1 MSASVMFPPRR
12 CDVDGVC
19 SFSMSR
25 GRGVA
30 GSSGSSYSPDFF
42 GGSMGP
48 TSYKN
53 MKSLMAMSSSSPPIG
68 DGLMS
73 QSYASSSGSRSFS
86 VLPEILGSLAE
97 PTMIINADTLVI
109 TACNVRC
116 ARLFE
121 MEPEDIAGKELTE
134 VVMLVNP
141 GIEVGETNECFFIN
155 GKGQCMNLLMG
166 VTAHPFI
173 EDLLVCTVVQDDTR
187 DQNPEIDI
195 GKNSFSGE
203 NDEGIATEYF
213 DDETGH
219 PFKVDVTKFLG
230 AGGSGSVCEGTWDSE
245 RVAAKFI
252 ACNNNDVL
260 LSHYQEVKTLQDL
273 QHYNIIRYKGSTVL
287 YEETTIVVVMEFAE
301 HGSLQSLVESPRAV
315 SPDTLTDYIIDTLH
329 ALGFVHASGIV
340 HRDVKPSNLL
350 LCNGSG
356 RVICKLTD
364 FGSAIR
370 KDLLKSQNPFL
381 GTPVFMAP
389 EQFEG
394 QVGYYSDV
402 WAVGLSS
409 LFCVLRHAPYPAELV
424 CNPLRLMF
432 AIVDGLRP
440 SIPLEGPEELLS
452 LARWTLIDSPIERPS
467 IAEVLQR
474 LTGEVVPGESSEPIT
489 SPLTRD
495 VLVERLTSINPETWH
510 THRRPRSSP
519 SSPKQPDSGP
529 RPNPKAEKAAEK
541 SRCLVA

>member
-1 MSASVMFPPRR
+1 MSASVMFPPRQR
-12 CDVDGVC
+12 DVEC
-19 SFSMSR
+19 CNLSR
-25 GRGVA
+25 GR
-30 GSSGSSYSPDFF
+30 SSSSSFSPDFF
-42 GGSMGP
+42 GGSTGP
-48 TSYKN
+48 TSFKN
-53 MKSLMAMSSSSPPIG
+53 LKSLMAISSSSPPI

-73 QSYASSSGSRSFS
+73 QSYASSSGTRSFS
-86 VLPEILGSLAE
+86 VLPEILGSLSE
-97 PTMIINADTLVI
+97 PTMVINADTLVI

-116 ARLFE
+116 SRLFE
-121 MEPEDIAGKELTE
+121 CEPEDIAGKELTD
-134 VVMLVNP
+134 VVMLVNS

-173 EDLLVCTVVQDDTR
+173 EELLVCTVVEDDTR
-187 DQNPEIDI
+187 DLNSELDI
-195 GKNSFSGE
+195 GKNSFDGD
-203 NDEGIATEYF
+203 NDDAVMTEYF

-219 PFKVDVTKFLG
+219 PFKVDLKKFLG
-230 AGGSGSVCEGTWDSE
+230 AGGSGSVCEGTWDTE

-252 ACNNNDVL
+252 ACNSDEVL

-273 QHYNIIRYKGSTVL
+273 QHYNIIQYKGSTVL
-287 YEETTIVVVMEFAE
+287 HEETTIVVVMEFAE
-301 HGSLQSLVESPRAV
+301 HGSLQSLVESQRAV
-315 SPDTLTDYIIDTLH
+315 SPDTLTDYIIDALH

-350 LCNGSG
+350 LCDGSD

-370 KDLLKSQNPFL
+370 KEFLKSQNPFL
-381 GTPVFMAP
+381 GTPAFMAP

-402 WAVGLSS
+402 WAIGLSS
-409 LFCVLRHAPYPAELV
+409 LFCVLRHAPYPPELV

-440 SIPLEGPEELLS
+440 SMPNEGPEELLS
-452 LARWTLIDSPIERPS
+452 LAHWTLIDSPTERPS
-467 IAEVLQR
+467 IAEVLRR

-489 SPLTRD
+489 SLLTRD
-495 VLVERLTSINPETWH
+495 VLVERLTTIDSASWNSSRWT
-510 THRRPRSSP
+510 RSP
-519 SSPKQPDSGP
+519 MSPKQSGSGP
-529 RPNPKAEKAAEK
+529 SSHPTSGNAPEK
-541 SRCLVA
+541 SRCIVS